1 MGKLKPDR
9 KRACSQK
16 SIDRIAMIIQE
27 NWDEIWA
34 IVQQRARTE
43 ICQKKLYSTRVP
55 IVKYSVSSG
64 YSRTDNG
71 I

>member
-1 MGKLKPDR
+1 MGKLKSDR

-16 SIDRIAMIIQE
+16 SIDRVALIIQE
-27 NWDEIWA
+27 NWDEIWG

-43 ICQKKLYSTRVP
+43 IYQKKLYSTRVP

-64 YSRTDNG
+64 YSSTDNG
-71 I
+71 V